1 MFLLVLV
8 ATFGGGA
15 RYPFNDVTLSTDARV
30 GDLLGRMSLKDKVGQ
45 LFMNAKMA
53 VSPTGA
59 TKPYRSASPRSK
71 ACSTTTI
78 TTTTTTVA
86 CLPFLLEGIVGRC
99 RTGVVVVYPQPTP

>member
-59 TKPYRSASPRSK
+59 T
-71 ACSTTTI
+71 TTTGVYYTAARDLI
-78 TTTTTTVA
+78 CRLATTA
-86 CLPFLLEGIVGRC
+86 
-99 RTGVVVVYPQPTP
+99 

>member
-59 TKPYRSASPRSK
+59 T
-71 ACSTTTI
+71 
-78 TTTTTTVA
+78 TTTVA